1 MIGTLGPCLPHDLL
15 EATGRHRGP
24 LGWRLDRLTPRA
36 DQWLESKFPA
46 WARSIVEDWVEGR
59 FDDRE
64 TVIFSRGDDVVQR
77 LYYYLCELQRRSLAG
92 GPRALVFDVAK
103 IPRATSVHHT
113 TVAVRRLA
121 AEFDLDD
128 DALEAG
134 IVAANRRRG
143 IGNSPRGDRTCL
155 LIGTP
160 PSHRRLHDA
169 VAAAG
174 FQPVGPTLEEMWG
187 DLGPRVEE
195 GSGDPAAAIAVQV
208 HGRYNDRRGFTS
220 EAGDVLRRVEAVRP
234 SAAVLWYTEDDE
246 ARIWKLPA
254 VSVAL
259 AKAGLPIL
267 TLTRRDELAA
277 DDAPEQ
283 IRTFLE
289 GVA

>member
-24 LGWRLDRLTPRA
+24 LGWRLDRPTPRA
-36 DQWLESKFPA
+36 DQWLESKFPV

-59 FDDRE
+59 FDDLE

-103 IPRATSVHHT
+103 IPRATSVRYT
-113 TVAVRRLA
+113 TLAVRKLA

-128 DALEAG
+128 GTLEAG
-134 IVAANRRRG
+134 IAAANKRRG
-143 IGNSPRGDRTCL
+143 LGELPPAGRTCL

-174 FQPVGPTLEEMWG
+174 FRPVGPTLEEMWA

-195 GSGDPAAAIAVQV
+195 GSGEPAAAIAVQV
-208 HGRYNDRRGFTS
+208 HGRHNDRRGFSS
-220 EAGDVLRRVEAVRP
+220 EADDVLRRVDAARP
-234 SAAVLWYTEDDE
+234 SAAVLWYTEEDE
-246 ARIWKLPA
+246 ARIWELPG
-254 VSVAL
+254 VSAAL

-267 TLTRRDELAA
+267 TLTRRDELAG

-289 GVA
+289 RVA